1 MTEFE
6 RRVLKAVLKIPLGQ
20 TRTYKWVAEKAGFP
34 EASRA
39 VGQALNKNPYPIIIP
54 CHRVVASGG
63 KLGGYSRGV
72 MAKKRL
78 LNLEKKIYNVINSKC
93 PPDFVGQA
101 KFKMKNVLKRK
112 R

>member
-20 TRTYKWVAEKAGFP
+20 TRTYKWVAQKAGYP
-34 EASRA
+34 KAARA
-39 VGQALNKNPYPIIIP
+39 AGQALNKNPYPIIIP

-78 LNLEKKIYNVINSKC
+78 LNLEKKIYNVIN
-93 PPDFVGQA
+93 
-101 KFKMKNVLKRK
+101 
-112 R
+112 